1 MTDSGNTGRNGELL
15 VAEFLRRNGYTVVKR
30 NYRSR
35 FGEIDIICE
44 NAEYIVFAEV
54 KARDLSSAYLPREAV
69 TPQKQRRIIRSAE
82 HYLMQNPSQ
91 KQPRFD
97 VVELTLHG
105 GRVADWTILD
115 NAFGA
120 W

>member
-1 MTDSGNTGRNGELL
+1 MTRSDVGAAGERFAAGALQKGRIRRRRLQ
-15 VAEFLRRNGYTVVKR
+15 LRLPLR
-30 NYRSR
+30 
-35 FGEIDIICE
+35 EIDIICE